1 MTTKINAKTTKATLT
16 EQCKDDAALL
26 KDVGQFLSFAAFLS
40 TGNPLGLLAAIELIV
55 KTAGSTI
62 STGIT
67 LSKRLFAQSAAP
79 APEGPPAYERFRI
92 LYYLLCQRC
101 FIEAIEETVGKINSS
116 EEASAEK
123 ITDESISGPIKK
135 RIKERLA
142 TLEEAEVRYMY
153 CVEPLGKEVPL
164 FNAYGLWLAS
174 LLESHGIGSSKA
186 INVAADA
193 EKEARQR
200 FRVYLAQ
207 DDPETAWMRNYL
219 ALSYQEE
226 ASTQLANLTSIRE
239 ALDHWRMAASE
250 QREQHDKDWANY
262 RETLRSLP
270 DKKETM
276 FNESFGVR
284 KVFLRPAA
292 TYHVRGAGG
301 DTGALEEIP
310 DVGRLIGA
318 LISTRVPG
326 DDLIILCGGPG
337 SGKSTL
343 CRMVASEL
351 AGGSDFH
358 PVFLR
363 LRRAKDGAE
372 IKGFIE
378 ESLREEGLISRLAD
392 LRHVPNLVLIL
403 DGFDELVAA
412 SRSRLRHFF
421 NVLQEDVSTGPLKNA
436 RVIVSGRDTLFPNG
450 EGLPYGS
457 HVISLVPF
465 DQGRVT
471 LWGEK
476 WRSLHDG
483 GIGATFHPET
493 FLDPSSAGKFKPLH
507 HLVSW
512 PLTLHLVARVHTAGR
527 LTLDGKEDAE
537 IPKAYLYRSILAES
551 ANRQTNQV
559 TETPGRLA
567 PDKMRSFLRLLAWEM
582 YATSTDTLDPS
593 DVMRLLPQIDG
604 IASKSDLT
612 ELADTAILNAPEL
625 KKGEDTGFEFVHK
638 SFAEYLVAEHLAD
651 LVERVTFQVQ
661 DYGTDEM
668 TWRMSSQEA
677 ASQLAPAIGIRP
689 ITEEVQDM
697 LEPMLG
703 GLADFLKGSH
713 VAELVQQP
721 RRLGGLNR
729 IVERFE
735 ALLEALLQGEA
746 VDTVNLSTKNKP
758 LVRSP
763 FEAFAN
769 YCLGL
774 LIIGCSA
781 ARQVGKS
788 ADGQSTFFQAEQTRG
803 AFWRCLSILQAGGIT
818 IDKALADRILSGLTV
833 RNNTIKD
840 NSVGD
845 LTLPFK
851 LGELARIDGYIP
863 YLTDAIRS
871 IHMTEDI
878 YSMLTL
884 ILIEVILCLSN
895 QRLDSRLS
903 FGYGFF
909 FNTEKQGTANR
920 VAQILSDAGMLSDV
934 SFTQFIRGHKAE
946 IRRKIKHISL
956 DKNLFRD
963 IYSILQSKMKDIGIE
978 SAPSIVN
985 YFRYICDVLDDS
997 KESYMISEEVAISRL
1012 VDIKLNF
1019 MMNED
1024 D

>member
-1 MTTKINAKTTKATLT
+1 
-16 EQCKDDAALL
+16 
-26 KDVGQFLSFAAFLS
+26 
-40 TGNPLGLLAAIELIV
+40 
-55 KTAGSTI
+55 
-62 STGIT
+62 
-67 LSKRLFAQSAAP
+67 
-79 APEGPPAYERFRI
+79 
-92 LYYLLCQRC
+92 
-101 FIEAIEETVGKINSS
+101 
-116 EEASAEK
+116 
-123 ITDESISGPIKK
+123 
-135 RIKERLA
+135 
-142 TLEEAEVRYMY
+142 
-153 CVEPLGKEVPL
+153 
-164 FNAYGLWLAS
+164 
-174 LLESHGIGSSKA
+174 
-186 INVAADA
+186 
-193 EKEARQR
+193 
-200 FRVYLAQ
+200 
-207 DDPETAWMRNYL
+207 
-219 ALSYQEE
+219 
-226 ASTQLANLTSIRE
+226 
-239 ALDHWRMAASE
+239 
-250 QREQHDKDWANY
+250 
-262 RETLRSLP
+262 
-270 DKKETM
+270 
-276 FNESFGVR
+276 
-284 KVFLRPAA
+284 
-292 TYHVRGAGG
+292 
-301 DTGALEEIP
+301 
-310 DVGRLIGA
+310 
-318 LISTRVPG
+318 
-326 DDLIILCGGPG
+326 
-337 SGKSTL
+337 
-343 CRMVASEL
+343 
-351 AGGSDFH
+351 
-358 PVFLR
+358 
-363 LRRAKDGAE
+363 
-372 IKGFIE
+372 
-378 ESLREEGLISRLAD
+378 
-392 LRHVPNLVLIL
+392 
-403 DGFDELVAA
+403 
-412 SRSRLRHFF
+412 
-421 NVLQEDVSTGPLKNA
+421 
-436 RVIVSGRDTLFPNG
+436 
-450 EGLPYGS
+450 
-457 HVISLVPF
+457 
-465 DQGRVT
+465 
-471 LWGEK
+471 
-476 WRSLHDG
+476 
-483 GIGATFHPET
+483 
-493 FLDPSSAGKFKPLH
+493 
-507 HLVSW
+507 
-512 PLTLHLVARVHTAGR
+512 
-527 LTLDGKEDAE
+527 
-537 IPKAYLYRSILAES
+537 
-551 ANRQTNQV
+551 
-559 TETPGRLA
+559 
-567 PDKMRSFLRLLAWEM
+567 
-582 YATSTDTLDPS
+582 
-593 DVMRLLPQIDG
+593 
-604 IASKSDLT
+604 
-612 ELADTAILNAPEL
+612 
-625 KKGEDTGFEFVHK
+625 
-638 SFAEYLVAEHLAD
+638 
-651 LVERVTFQVQ
+651 
-661 DYGTDEM
+661 
-668 TWRMSSQEA
+668 
-677 ASQLAPAIGIRP
+677 
-689 ITEEVQDM
+689 
-697 LEPMLG
+697 
-703 GLADFLKGSH
+703 
-713 VAELVQQP
+713 LVQQP

-774 LIIGCSA
+774 LIIGSSA